1 MTKTMVKDDPHN
13 DDSKDHALICGN
25 QTETCNS
32 FIPLYIAGDNLK
44 TIQETLCKSPLNM
57 KMLFSISWQ

>member
-13 DDSKDHALICGN
+13 DSPKDHALIRRN
-25 QTETCNS
+25 QTETCNIILLS
-32 FIPLYIAGDNLK
+32 ITGDNFK
-44 TIQETLCKSPLNM
+44 TILETLCKSPLNM